1 MPDTEAPASGVGIFT
16 LTLQWDSA
24 TNHLQVAT
32 GGDWGPQGQSRLFGA
47 LKAAADKAQE
57 AMIEAAVQE
66 RMAKAASEAAV
77 RG

>member
-1 MPDTEAPASGVGIFT
+1 MTDEQAPANGVGILT
-16 LTLQWDSA
+16 LTLQWDETS
-24 TNHLQVAT
+24 NKMQMVT
-32 GGDWGPQGQSRLFGA
+32 GGDWGEQGQARLFGA
-47 LKAAADKAQE
+47 LKTAADKAQE

>member
-1 MPDTEAPASGVGIFT
+1 MADTEAPASGVGIFS
-16 LTLQWDSA
+16 LTLQWDE
-24 TNHLQVAT
+24 NGGNLQMVT
-32 GGDWGPQGQSRLFGA
+32 GGDWGPQGQARLFDA

>member
-1 MPDTEAPASGVGIFT
+1 MTNEPVPAGGVGVIT
-16 LTLQWDSA
+16 LTVQWDA
-24 TNHLQVAT
+24 DGGKLQTAV
-32 GGDWGPQGQSRLFGA
+32 GGDWGPQGQARLFGA
-47 LKAAADKAQE
+47 LKSVTDKAQE

>member
-1 MPDTEAPASGVGIFT
+1 MPDTQAPASGVGIFT
-16 LTLQWDSA
+16 LTLQWDEASGK
-24 TNHLQVAT
+24 LQVAT
-32 GGDWGPQGQSRLFGA
+32 GGDWGPQGQARLFGA